1 MVWWKR
7 GVVGLG
13 RGKSCLG
20 EAWRVMTEV
29 RSGREQC
36 GDRWDVLSECTDAV
50 RVCVKASV
58 VARGGEPKLACLW
71 DRQTLQLGA
80 VLRSRPLPQA

>member
-1 MVWWKR
+1 MVWRMR

-29 RSGREQC
+29 RSGREQR
-36 GDRWDVLSECTDAV
+36 GDRWGMCCQNVWMQC
-50 RVCVKASV
+50 VCV
-58 VARGGEPKLACLW
+58 
-71 DRQTLQLGA
+71 
-80 VLRSRPLPQA
+80 